1 MYSFFASSFF
11 CSAQCLQDSFMLCI
25 WVICSFL
32 LLSSIPSHEC
42 IIILF
47 SILLLVDILVIFSL
61 VIVNKVVVNLPIQ
74 VFLWIYVLFLELIS
88 RSRIAE
94 SWGRVYLT
102 VWKTS
107 ESLSQVVA
115 PFYTLTSNVWE
126 FQLCVLDNICVAS
139 LFNLSILLGVYRYSL
154 WIYLHFL
161 IHVHLIDFI

>member
-1 MYSFFASSFF
+1 MCVS
-11 CSAQCLQDSFMLCI
+11 LI
-25 WVICSFL
+25 HPFL

-102 VWKTS
+102 V
-107 ESLSQVVA
+107 
-115 PFYTLTSNVWE
+115 
-126 FQLCVLDNICVAS
+126 
-139 LFNLSILLGVYRYSL
+139 
-154 WIYLHFL
+154 
-161 IHVHLIDFI
+161 